1 MERTSY
7 QLQGQNGGV
16 VIADTTLVTGDFTWI
31 SVANDA
37 VISALETNLEDSA
50 GLLGIT
56 LPAGFGFGGQ
66 TSSITLTSGVVIA
79 YK

>member
-16 VIADTTLVTGDFTWI
+16 VIYGTTPVTGNFTWI
-31 SVANDA
+31 SVVNDA
-37 VISALETNLEDSA
+37 VFDALDTNLEDSA

-56 LPAGFGFGGQ
+56 IPAGFGFGGQ
-66 TSSITLTSGVVIA
+66 TSSVTLLSGVVIA